1 MGSRSARMSDQE
13 EHTYESAFRPNYTN
27 ATGGSTGGQPEPEPE
42 AEPDP
47 KTKASKTKDEPE
59 E

>member
-1 MGSRSARMSDQE
+1 MSDQE